1 MRIVHHSN
9 LRQWSNNYL
18 NTLISTVVVPR
29 HFCYMNFA
37 DPLIWM
43 TALQI
48 CGMVNDPSAQ
58 VRQKQY
64 EMPDNLPDDL
74 TTILVVVVI
83 VDSFNLVTISF
94 PYS

>member
-1 MRIVHHSN
+1 
-9 LRQWSNNYL
+9 
-18 NTLISTVVVPR
+18 
-29 HFCYMNFA
+29 
-37 DPLIWM
+37 M

-58 VRQKQY
+58 VRKKQY

-74 TTILVVVVI
+74 ATILVVVVI